1 MCCSGRGVPFGV
13 TNPCGRSKSQ
23 KLSPKANNT
32 FDGHCPQKHLFM
44 GGFFSNPQAVCL
56 LWDQRTHTALF
67 LQVTWAVF
75 KTCSHIEERCAPLTH
90 THTKLHI
97 LNKKHQTTKITTLSI
112 LLKLEEK
119 KRSYVLLN
127 FGKNFNMWLTMF
139 NFFNKIFWLIIYIFM
154 IKIIFNFKRNYIYA
168 LMHALH
174 AIFLIII
181 WLIIYIF
188 IIKIVFY
195 FKYIHASAWG
205 TC

>member
-1 MCCSGRGVPFGV
+1 MGTALKSTFLWEDFFPTRKQFVCFGTKGPTQLCSFKWHEQFLRLAP
-13 TNPCGRSKSQ
+13 TSKKDAPHS
-23 KLSPKANNT
+23 
-32 FDGHCPQKHLFM
+32 H
-44 GGFFSNPQAVCL
+44 
-56 LWDQRTHTALF
+56 THT
-67 LQVTWAVF
+67 
-75 KTCSHIEERCAPLTH
+75 HTH

-97 LNKKHQTTKITTLSI
+97 LNKKHHTTKITTLSI